1 MPANVFIIHGSY
13 GSPDENWFPWL
24 KNELERLDC
33 GVFVPKFPTPKNQ
46 NLESWLKVFNEYK
59 KYLDKNSI
67 LIGHSLGCA
76 FILSLLERLNIRI
89 KAAFLAAGFIGFIG
103 NEYFDTINKT
113 FIEKNFDWEKIR
125 KNCKCFFVYGS
136 DNDHYIPLP
145 MGEELAEK
153 LNAKLKIIK
162 NAGHFNEKSG
172 YTKFEILL
180 NDIKK
185 IIAK

>member
-1 MPANVFIIHGSY
+1 MLADVLIIHGSY

-24 KNELERLDC
+24 KKELERLDC
-33 GVFVPKFPTPKNQ
+33 RVFVPKFPTPKNQ

-89 KAAFLAAGFIGFIG
+89 KAAFLVAGFIDFIG
-103 NEYFDTINKT
+103 NDYFDTINRT
-113 FIEKNFDWEKIR
+113 FIKKKFDWEKIR
-125 KNCKCFFVYGS
+125 KNCKYFFAYSS
-136 DNDHYIPLP
+136 DNDHYMPLS
-145 MGEELAEK
+145 MGEELAKK

-172 YTKFEILL
+172 YLKFEILL
-180 NDIKK
+180 EDVKNHCL
-185 IIAK
+185 